1 MKINYRPSE
10 NMSVQQVKQRNIW
23 ELKWAFE
30 FGTKLGTMH
39 FKLLKK
45 MYFLT
50 AIHSSDHKKWI
61 YLQEY
66 SL

>member
-1 MKINYRPSE
+1 MA
-10 NMSVQQVKQRNIW
+10 VQQVKQWNIW
-23 ELKWAFE
+23 ELRWAFQ
-30 FGTKLGTMH
+30 FGTKLGTLN

-50 AIHSSDHKKWI
+50 AIHNSGHKKWI
-61 YLQEY
+61 SLQEY